1 MAYVI
6 TSMNTNNGKRF
17 VINRKDK
24 DSPILNA
31 VNNQKYYKTIKGA
44 EKGLKKYL

>member
-6 TSMNTNNGKRF
+6 TSMNTTDGKRF

-31 VNNQKYYKTIKGA
+31 LNNQKYYKTIKAA
-44 EKGLKKYL
+44 EKGLKRFL